1 MLLKINLSIIFTSFS
16 SSKLRILQRVK
27 MSDKEKDKRTHDEKL
42 AVIIKEIIASAII
55 SSTVFILSYLY
66 LPINTSGLKELPDRL
81 TLTISC
87 LFVSSFAIHLGIFG
101 VFRFRAF
108 TNAIDPVYGKS
119 ENLVFLPNQIL
130 RNTTEQFFLH
140 MMAMLTLTLFLQGSS
155 MKAIPILCGIFLIA
169 RIVFQVGYTAS
180 PMKRAYGF
188 ASTFLPTVAVY
199 VYCTYCLINKL
210 LN

>member
-1 MLLKINLSIIFTSFS
+1 
-16 SSKLRILQRVK
+16 

-169 RIVFQVGYTAS
+169 RIVFQVGYEKS
-180 PMKRAYGF
+180 VWICEYV
-188 ASTFLPTVAVY
+188 PTNSSRV
-199 VYCTYCLINKL
+199 CLLHIL
-210 LN
+210 LNKQTIELKDEFNIYLFEKMGLKLVFY

>member
-1 MLLKINLSIIFTSFS
+1 
-16 SSKLRILQRVK
+16 

-169 RIVFQVGYTAS
+169 RIVFQVGYEKS
-180 PMKRAYGF
+180 VWICEYV
-188 ASTFLPTVAVY
+188 PTNSSRV
-199 VYCTYCLINKL
+199 CLLHIL
-210 LN
+210 LNKQTIELKDEFNIYLFEKMSLKLVFY

>member
-1 MLLKINLSIIFTSFS
+1 
-16 SSKLRILQRVK
+16 

-130 RNTTEQFFLH
+130 RNTTGQFFLH

-169 RIVFQVGYTAS
+169 RILFQVGYTAS

>member
-1 MLLKINLSIIFTSFS
+1 MLPQSSVALCLFSATSTFPS
-16 SSKLRILQRVK
+16 TLPVWRNF
-27 MSDKEKDKRTHDEKL
+27 RTDWL
-42 AVIIKEIIASAII
+42 LPSAAS
-55 SSTVFILSYLY
+55 
-66 LPINTSGLKELPDRL
+66 
-81 TLTISC
+81 SC
-87 LFVSSFAIHLGIFG
+87 LQCLGIFG

>member
-1 MLLKINLSIIFTSFS
+1 
-16 SSKLRILQRVK
+16 

-188 ASTFLPTVAVY
+188 ANEKY
-199 VYCTYCLINKL
+199 I
-210 LN
+210 

>member
-1 MLLKINLSIIFTSFS
+1 
-16 SSKLRILQRVK
+16 

-119 ENLVFLPNQIL
+119 ENLVFFRTRYWETQLSSSFCTWWPCWLWLCSYRAALWKLFQFCVAFFWSLGLCFRLDIRLLLWKERMDL
-130 RNTTEQFFLH
+130 RVRSYQ
-140 MMAMLTLTLFLQGSS
+140 Q
-155 MKAIPILCGIFLIA
+155 
-169 RIVFQVGYTAS
+169 
-180 PMKRAYGF
+180 
-188 ASTFLPTVAVY
+188 
-199 VYCTYCLINKL
+199 
-210 LN
+210 